1 MDSDCS
7 VNIIETCGI
16 KMSVMSD
23 KHLGIQED
31 LEDDMMDL
39 FSYYEE
45 GQHAFISGSS
55 RNPYEED
62 TYAWK
67 EWERGWKTENRREH
81 MLDN

>member
-7 VNIIETCGI
+7 VSIIVDYGT

-23 KHLGIQED
+23 KHLAIQED
-31 LEDDMMDL
+31 LEDDTIDL
-39 FSYYEE
+39 FCYCEE
-45 GQHAFISGSS
+45 GQNAFFSGS
-55 RNPYEED
+55 RNPYEKD

-67 EWERGWKTENRREH
+67 EWERGWKIENRKEH

>member
-1 MDSDCS
+1 MDLDCS
-7 VNIIETCGI
+7 VSITVTYGI

-31 LEDDMMDL
+31 QEDDMMDL

-45 GQHAFISGSS
+45 GQHAFISGS